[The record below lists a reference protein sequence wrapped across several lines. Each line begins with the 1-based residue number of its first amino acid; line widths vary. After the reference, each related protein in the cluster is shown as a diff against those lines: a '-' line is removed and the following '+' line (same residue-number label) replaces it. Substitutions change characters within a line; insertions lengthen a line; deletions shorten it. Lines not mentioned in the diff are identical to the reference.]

1 MKTNSS
7 YFFYIHP
14 DLNGTPNVHK
24 LGITKTPYSAVRA
37 RQKFCWNQFG
47 LTHLYFGLPYSIGIL
62 ESKLKS
68 RLLYQSGNKIN
79 GFGAQTEMFMIPIDD
94 LISQV
99 DGIIADRK
107 LNILRVELP
116 QPYTASN
123 SGQCPFGIPTED
135 MADVWAY
142 RKAQEIFGEDAHK
155 IDSTIGTGF
164 PMFANLFETMENEN
178 EHA

>member
-24 LGITKTPYSAVRA
+24 LGVTKTPYSAVRA

-47 LTHLYFGLPYSIGIL
+47 LTHLYFGLPGSIGIL
-62 ESKLKS
+62 ESRLKTQ
-68 RLLYQSGNKIN
+68 LLYLSGNKIN
-79 GFGAQTEMFMIPIDD
+79 GFGAQTEMFKISIDD

-99 DGIIADRK
+99 DNIIEHRK
-107 LNILRVELP
+107 LNIRRVELP

-142 RKAQEIFGEDAHK
+142 RKAQELFGEDAHK
-155 IDSTIGTGF
+155 IDATVGNSRA
-164 PMFANLFETMENEN
+164 MFANLFEVEEDNHERS
-178 EHA
+178 